1 MKSIFRI
8 TSLILM
14 VSFLAACAQPT
25 AAPVAPATD
34 APPVAEAP
42 AAAPAATAEPVVA
55 PTDVPLSAAEQ
66 WAKDNGSGFIS
77 TCN

>member
-25 AAPVAPATD
+25 AAPVAPA
-34 APPVAEAP
+34 AEVPPVAEAP

-55 PTDVPLSAAEQ
+55 PTDSPIKCCRAMG
-66 WAKDNGSGFIS
+66 KR
-77 TCN
+77 